1 MVAMPKQ
8 NVPTLRLEGFNGEWS
23 QSVLGSFARKVNEK
37 NVDLSVAETFT
48 NSAEKGVISQ
58 TEYFKHQVSNDMNL
72 GGYYVVQPNDFIYNP
87 RISTGAP
94 VGPINRN
101 KLERVGVVS
110 PLYTVFRLSLID
122 HSFLD
127 WFFKSPYWHG
137 FMRENGDSGARGDR
151 LSIGQDLFFQMP
163 VATPPTFEEQQA
175 IGAIF
180 TNLDAAINQHTLKH
194 KSLQQAKT
202 AFMQRMFPQE
212 GQTVP
217 ALRLEGFNGEWEVV
231 KFGDFF
237 RSTQLGINDLGE
249 AGQFGTPLLKMGN
262 IQRGYFDLDVYE
274 RLPESVSV
282 SPEYLIYSDDF
293 LINTRNTLE
302 LVGKGATWT
311 GRSGVF
317 TFNGNIARLELVG
330 VDRRFFNYLY
340 NLPST
345 IADVHKRATGTTS
358 VAAIYPKTLESIEF
372 LLPTLEEQQAI
383 GAVFTQLDTLIAAEA
398 QYIVSLKQAKTALLQ
413 RMFI

>member
-151 LSIGQDLFFQMP
+151 LSIGQDLFFQMA
-163 VATPPTFEEQQA
+163 VATPPTLEEQQA

-202 AFMQRMFPQE
+202 ALMQRMFPQE

-217 ALRLEGFNGEWEVV
+217 ELRLEGFSGEWDVV
-231 KFGDFF
+231 KVGAIADSFSGGTPTVGTNAFYGGDIPFI
-237 RSTQLGINDLGE
+237 RSSEISSSFTELTLTE
-249 AGQFGTPLLKMGN
+249 AGLHSSSAKMVQPGWVLYALYGATAGEVSLAKIEGAINQAILALVPRDGFNAAYLVAWLRMNKKNITDTYLQGGQGN
-262 IQRGYFDLDVYE
+262 LSGALVKNLE
-274 RLPESVSV
+274 VSV
-282 SPEYLIYSDDF
+282 P
-293 LINTRNTLE
+293 
-302 LVGKGATWT
+302 
-311 GRSGVF
+311 
-317 TFNGNIARLELVG
+317 
-330 VDRRFFNYLY
+330 
-340 NLPST
+340 
-345 IADVHKRATGTTS
+345 
-358 VAAIYPKTLESIEF
+358 
-372 LLPTLEEQQAI
+372 PTLEEQQAI
-383 GAVFTQLDTLIAAEA
+383 GAVFTNLDQLIAAEA